1 VTCCSIPHPLTCC
14 AQSTSQKRYVEAPS
28 LAVHSGLERG
38 QEAALDDMTVKGLD
52 GDLDVDLTELSL
64 GQRLAALSGGADNAL
79 DDGGSST
86 EEAAS
91 TSKLSRRK
99 QKSRAGGEGGMDHL
113 PVPAHS
119 LSRTLVQA
127 LHSADTRLLETCL
140 LHSDEGIVLNT
151 VRRLPPQLAVPLLT
165 ACVERLGRG
174 ARANTGKGGGG
185 GASAQRGT
193 GLVKW
198 VRAVLVVH
206 TAHLVTV
213 RSDALSISGSNTD
226 LRACPPRFQTSWH
239 GCLVCMRR

>member
-1 VTCCSIPHPLTCC
+1 
-14 AQSTSQKRYVEAPS
+14 
-28 LAVHSGLERG
+28 
-38 QEAALDDMTVKGLD
+38 
-52 GDLDVDLTELSL
+52 
-64 GQRLAALSGGADNAL
+64 
-79 DDGGSST
+79 
-86 EEAAS
+86 
-91 TSKLSRRK
+91 
-99 QKSRAGGEGGMDHL
+99 MDHL

-140 LHSDEGIVLNT
+140 LHSDEGLVLNT

-174 ARANTGKGGGG
+174 AGANTGKGGGG

-206 TAHLVTV
+206 TAHLMTV
-213 RSDALSISGSNTD
+213 GGEGFVCSGSISDS
-226 LRACPPRFQTSWH
+226 RACSPRFRTSWD
-239 GCLVCMRR
+239 GYLVCTRHSRRVSRCEIHSWHSVAASTSSYHKLK